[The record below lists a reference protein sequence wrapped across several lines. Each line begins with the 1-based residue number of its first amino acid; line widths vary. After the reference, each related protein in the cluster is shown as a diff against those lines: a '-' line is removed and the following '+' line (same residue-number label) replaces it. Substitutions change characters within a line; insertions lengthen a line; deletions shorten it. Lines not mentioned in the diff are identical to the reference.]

1 MDIRKQ
7 DSDLPSILNRTLASM
22 GVPWNRDLNSGS
34 MRGFSMHPYTVDE
47 RNVRSDAATAYYLPA
62 AKRGNLEVMFNASV
76 GRIVWGDRVGQ
87 EEGLVAK
94 GVEVYGPD
102 KDGRKQVVKARK
114 EVILAAGAMKSS
126 AILELSGV
134 GNPRSVCILLLY
146 KPDRRIHSHAGIYI
160 ESSKNTE
167 SPSRST
173 CPAWARTYKTNSTP
187 PSFSPPKSP

>member
-1 MDIRKQ
+1 
-7 DSDLPSILNRTLASM
+7 
-22 GVPWNRDLNSGS
+22 
-34 MRGFSMHPYTVDE
+34 MHPYTVDE

-62 AKRGNLEVMFNASV
+62 AKRRNLEVMFNASV
-76 GRIVWGDRVGQ
+76 ERIVWGDRVDQ

-94 GVEVYGPD
+94 GVEVSGPD
-102 KDGRKQVVKARK
+102 KDGRKQVVNARK

-126 AILELSGV
+126 ALLELSGV

-146 KPDRRIHSHAGIYI
+146 KPDASILTQVYTV

-187 PSFSPPKSP
+187 PSFSPPKSQ